1 MKANSAKT
9 RMLDEEPIG
18 IIISRG
24 SRQETPPLVVAYVWG
39 PAPEGDESSETKA
52 A

>member
-1 MKANSAKT
+1 MKANSANAPV
-9 RMLDEEPIG
+9 LDEEPIG

-24 SRQETPPLVVAYVWG
+24 SRQETPPVVFAYVWG